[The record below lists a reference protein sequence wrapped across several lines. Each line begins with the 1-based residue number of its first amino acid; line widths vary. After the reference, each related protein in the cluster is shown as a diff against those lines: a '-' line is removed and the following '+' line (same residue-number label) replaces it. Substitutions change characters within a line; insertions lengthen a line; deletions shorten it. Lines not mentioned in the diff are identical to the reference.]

1 MPLEPHD
8 RSPVVVAVAS
18 DDDHRFSKVVRDEIT
33 LVEGWGVEGDA
44 HAGPTV
50 MHRYDRRKEPD
61 RPNLRQVHLLH
72 AELLDDV
79 ADDGYAVTPGAMG
92 ENVTTLG
99 VDLLALPTGTL
110 LELGPDAVVEVT
122 GVRNPCHQ
130 INGLAPGLMGRMVS
144 RRDDGTVVR
153 RAGVMAVV
161 HRGGVVRAGD
171 EIRVR
176 LPDGEHR
183 PLQPV

>member
-8 RSPVVVAVAS
+8 RAPVVVAVAS
-18 DDDHRFSKVVRDEIT
+18 DDAHRFSKVVREEIL

-44 HAGPTV
+44 HAGATV
-50 MHRYDRRKEPD
+50 RHRYDRRKEPD

-72 AELLDDV
+72 AEMFDEV
-79 ADDGYAVTPGAMG
+79 ADDGYDVAPGAMG
-92 ENVTTLG
+92 ENVTTRG
-99 VDLLALPTGTL
+99 VDLLALPTGAL
-110 LELGPDAVVEVT
+110 LELGQDAVVEIT
-122 GVRNPCHQ
+122 GLRTPCRQ
-130 INGLAPGLMGRMVS
+130 IDALGAGLMGRLVG
-144 RRDDGTVVR
+144 RREDGTLVR
-153 RAGVMAVV
+153 KAGVMAVV